1 MPDYNTAR
9 NKLEIREY
17 GRNIQKMIEQA
28 VTIEDRQ
35 KRNEAAKAI
44 IKAMS
49 MISPSLASGTAT
61 NPPTNNNSQP
71 DPQLQKL
78 KDSLDYWQKLWDHLI
93 IISNYQLDID
103 SPFAKPE
110 KEKETVHI
118 IPKSEYKKAG
128 IRVRSYGRYLD
139 QMIQTVTEYP
149 DGPEKLQ
156 LTKDIA
162 NQMKKLYLTWNRDTV
177 EDSVIIS
184 QLYQL
189 SDGKLT
195 LPEDFTFNTI
205 TDLPATNTAQPAK
218 KKKKRKKKRKNTA
231 TESL

>member
-1 MPDYNTAR
+1 MPEYNTAR

-28 VTIEDRQ
+28 VAIEDRQ

-49 MISPSLASGTAT
+49 MISPTLAAGTANT
-61 NPPTNNNSQP
+61 QPTNNNAQP
-71 DPQLQKL
+71 DPQLQKQ
-78 KDSLDYWQKLWDHLI
+78 KESLDYWQKLWDHLI

-110 KEKETVHI
+110 KEEEKVRI
-118 IPKSEYKKAG
+118 APKSEYRKNG

-139 QMIQTVTEYP
+139 QMIQTVSEYP
-149 DGPEKLQ
+149 DGPEKMQ

-177 EDSVIIS
+177 EDSIIIS
-184 QLYQL
+184 QLYEL
-189 SDGKLT
+189 SNGKLT
-195 LPEDFTFNTI
+195 LPKDFVFNTI
-205 TDLPATNTAQPAK
+205 TELPATTSPLQPK

-231 TESL
+231 TDSL

>member
-1 MPDYNTAR
+1 
-9 NKLEIREY
+9 
-17 GRNIQKMIEQA
+17 MIEQA

-61 NPPTNNNSQP
+61 NPPTNNNAQP

-118 IPKSEYKKAG
+118 TPKSEYKKAG

-195 LPEDFTFNTI
+195 LPEDFTFNAI

>member
-1 MPDYNTAR
+1 MPEYNTAR

-17 GRNIQKMIEQA
+17 GRNIQKIIEQA
-28 VTIEDRQ
+28 VAIEDRQ

-49 MISPSLASGTAT
+49 MISPSLAAGTAT
-61 NPPTNNNSQP
+61 AQPTNNNAQP
-71 DPQLQKL
+71 DPQLQKQ
-78 KDSLDYWQKLWDHLI
+78 KESLDYWQKLWDHLI

-110 KEKETVHI
+110 KEEEKVRI
-118 IPKSEYKKAG
+118 SPKSEYQKTG

-139 QMIQTVTEYP
+139 QMIQTVSEYP
-149 DGPEKLQ
+149 DGPEKVQ

-177 EDSVIIS
+177 EDSTIIS
-184 QLYQL
+184 QLYEL
-189 SDGKLT
+189 SGGKLT
-195 LPEDFTFNTI
+195 LPKDFVFNTI
-205 TDLPATNTAQPAK
+205 TELPATNTPLTAK

>member
-61 NPPTNNNSQP
+61 NPPTNNNAQP

-195 LPEDFTFNTI
+195 LPEDFTFNAI
-205 TDLPATNTAQPAK
+205 TDLPATNTAQPTK

>member
-1 MPDYNTAR
+1 MLEYNTAR

-28 VTIEDRQ
+28 VSIEDRQ

-49 MISPSLASGTAT
+49 MTSPSLASGAMT
-61 NPPTNNNSQP
+61 NPPTNNNAQP

-78 KDSLDYWQKLWDHLI
+78 KESLDYWQKLWDHLI

-103 SPFAKPE
+103 SPFEKPE
-110 KEKETVHI
+110 KEKETVHVV
-118 IPKSEYKKAG
+118 PKSEYKKTG

-139 QMIQTVTEYP
+139 EMIQKVSQYP
-149 DGPEKLQ
+149 EGPEKVQ

-184 QLYQL
+184 QLYEL
-189 SDGKLT
+189 SGGKLT
-195 LPEDFTFNTI
+195 LPEGFVFNAI
-205 TDLPATNTAQPAK
+205 TDLPATNTTLPAK
-218 KKKKRKKKRKNTA
+218 KKKKRKKKRKSTA
-231 TESL
+231 TESV